1 MYLCI
6 VFTLHLAQIYWS
18 NRNDWHLV
26 IPLRYSN
33 RSKSLVRRLFW
44 IVPSIPSILTFLLFW
59 HGSVQSVHA
68 FETEGRLVL
77 YSWKGLDQ
85 EFAYPFDGYQ
95 MEVTFLARDHDTNQA
110 LPILGARIIS
120 STNNMNFFLRY
131 DRATEQHNATTGET
145 STSRTMELALGR
157 NGFTKAFVVTLFI
170 VNWALTAVCAY
181 ITISALVGV
190 TLSESI
196 VVLPVSVILTIP
208 ALRALWIDAPG
219 FGEDPNFNF
228 MTHCH

>member
-1 MYLCI
+1 MTPGGSNI
-6 VFTLHLAQIYWS
+6 LHPELY
-18 NRNDWHLV
+18 H
-26 IPLRYSN
+26 
-33 RSKSLVRRLFW
+33 
-44 IVPSIPSILTFLLFW
+44 
-59 HGSVQSVHA
+59 SVQSVHA
-68 FETEGRLVL
+68 FETQGRLVL
-77 YSWKGLDQ
+77 YAWKGLDQ

-95 MEVTFLARDHDTNQA
+95 METTFVARDHDTNQA
-110 LPILGARIIS
+110 LPILGARITS

-131 DRATEQHNATTGET
+131 DRATEQRNATTGEIF
-145 STSRTMELALGR
+145 SSRTMELALGR

-219 FGEDPNFNF
+219 FGEEV
-228 MTHCH
+228 